1 MLVELFI
8 NPIFIL
14 FDFLINLFP
23 VLGFPVDILEGLFTL
38 LNMVNT
44 LEQFVPVTFC
54 LMLVGAYWV
63 LVNGKL
69 FIAILTWIY
78 TKIPFI

>member
-54 LMLVGAYWV
+54 LILVGSYWV